1 MTPQHVGESNKDV
14 LKSPHR
20 VTVASS
26 SSQLV
31 NRIYSTAKTCQNH
44 VKINLIKNYTRR
56 NSRKPWYNPWELSL
70 THVAMHIQKD
80 FGIQRS
86 LGLPGNKRRVAVQ
99 TWKLSVTQWKRRGQD
114 RGEGGLED
122 ECIFVYAPVQTAW
135 VPGRGKR
142 RLVYQ
147 PRQKK
152 GLATE
157 MSFNFYYECP
167 KWQYTAGG
175 VLQIT
180 FQGTTDKEFQAL

>member
-20 VTVASS
+20 VTVTAIASS

-44 VKINLIKNYTRR
+44 VKINLIKKYTRR

-99 TWKLSVTQWKRRGQD
+99 TWKLSVTQ
-114 RGEGGLED
+114 
-122 ECIFVYAPVQTAW
+122 
-135 VPGRGKR
+135 
-142 RLVYQ
+142 
-147 PRQKK
+147 
-152 GLATE
+152 
-157 MSFNFYYECP
+157 
-167 KWQYTAGG
+167 
-175 VLQIT
+175 
-180 FQGTTDKEFQAL
+180 